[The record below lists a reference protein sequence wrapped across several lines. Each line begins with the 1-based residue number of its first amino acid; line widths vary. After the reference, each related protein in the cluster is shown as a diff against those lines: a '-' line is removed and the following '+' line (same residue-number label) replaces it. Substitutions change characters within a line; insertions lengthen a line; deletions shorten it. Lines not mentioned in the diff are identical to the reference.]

1 MIAGFKKS
9 IQQCNGVDIAVHR
22 AGKGTPLLLLHGYP
36 QNHMC
41 WEKVAPILA
50 QTHDVIVPDLRGY
63 GDSSAPANDAHNT
76 IYSNRTMAQDMA
88 DLLTAL
94 EIPSTNV
101 LGHDRGARVSYRLA
115 LDHPK
120 RVRKLGIIEIVPTG
134 DFWAS
139 WNADLAMAAY
149 HWTFLAQPA
158 PMPERMISADPDSY
172 TDWTLTRWTL
182 RQTLETFS
190 PEALESYRA
199 QARDPARVHAMC
211 SDYRAGASFDRALD
225 LKDKANEKRITSP
238 IRFLYGAHGFP
249 AKSGNAE
256 ELWRSWAADVKAS
269 VCESGHFV
277 MEENHQAVLD
287 AFLPFF
293 EATQPLSCQ

>member
-1 MIAGFKKS
+1 MIAGFTTS
-9 IQQCNGVDIAVHR
+9 FQRCNGVDIAVYR

-41 WEKVAPILA
+41 WELVAPQLA
-50 QTHDVIVPDLRGY
+50 LNHDVIIPDLRGY
-63 GDSSAPANDAHNT
+63 GASSAPANDAGNT
-76 IYSNRTMAQDMA
+76 TYSKRNMAQDMA

-94 EIPSTNV
+94 GIARADV
-101 LGHDRGARVSYRLA
+101 LGHDRGARVSYRFA
-115 LDHPK
+115 LDHPD
-120 RVRKLGIIEIVPTG
+120 RLGKLGIIEIVPTG

-139 WNADLAMAAY
+139 WTADLAMAAY

-158 PMPERMISADPDSY
+158 PMPERMISSDPDAY
-172 TDWTLTRWTL
+172 VDWTLTQWTL
-182 RQTLETFS
+182 SHSLDTFS

-199 QARDPARVHAMC
+199 QARDPARIHAMC

-225 LKDKANEKRITSP
+225 LQDQAEGKRIAAH

-249 AKSGNAE
+249 AKSGNAA
-256 ELWRSWAADVKAS
+256 ELWRGWADHVEAS

-277 MEENHQAVLD
+277 MEENPQAVLD
-287 AFLPFF
+287 AFVPFF
-293 EATQPLSCQ
+293 AE

>member
-63 GDSSAPANDAHNT
+63 GDSSAPTNDAHNT
-76 IYSNRTMAQDMA
+76 IYSKRTMAQDMA

-172 TDWTLTRWTL
+172 TDWTLTQWTL

-256 ELWRSWAADVKAS
+256 ELWRSWAADVEAS